1 MYVMNDDQFDDLKRF
16 IDDRISQSELQL
28 DRNLKKLDANIEQRF
43 DEVQSAI
50 AESISVTNDGNDEQL
65 SDHEQR
71 LTRLEQKVA

>member
-16 IDDRISQSELQL
+16 IDDRISQSELQF
-28 DRNLKKLDANIEQRF
+28 DRNLKKLDATIGQRF

-50 AESISVTNDGNDEQL
+50 AESISVTNNGNDEQL